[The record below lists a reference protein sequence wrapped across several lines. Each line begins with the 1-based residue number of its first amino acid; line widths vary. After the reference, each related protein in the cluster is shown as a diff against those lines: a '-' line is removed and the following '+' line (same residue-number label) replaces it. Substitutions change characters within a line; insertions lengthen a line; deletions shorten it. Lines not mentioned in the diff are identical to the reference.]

1 MSSELQKALEII
13 REKANNSTEVG
24 TAFER
29 LSKIFLENDPTWTQQ
44 FSEVWFY
51 EDWAKTRDEYPN
63 KDVGIDLVAK
73 LRGEEGYCSIQCK
86 CYQST
91 HFISKADIDSFIS
104 ASNTK
109 DFSLLLLID
118 TSIQEID
125 KNAKTVFDNLTQ
137 DWKRIQLSEMEQC
150 RIDWLTY
157 VREDRVRL
165 HSQKTLFDHQ
175 AKALEAVREG
185 LAEDDRG
192 KIIMAC
198 GTGKTFTSL
207 RIAEDLAGN
216 GKRVLYMVPSLAL
229 MSQTVR
235 EWKNDAVED
244 FTAFSACSD
253 IRVGTR
259 GRTDDSVVLS
269 LNDLAFPA
277 TTDAA
282 KLAEQIK
289 NADSEK
295 MTVVFST
302 YHSIDVISRAQFEYD
317 LDEFDLIICDEA
329 HRTTGATLVGDD
341 ESNFVRI
348 HSNENVS
355 AKKRLYMT
363 ATPRIFGETA
373 KKKADEGE
381 VALASMDDEDT
392 YGKTLFHRGFGWAV
406 ENNHLTDY
414 KVVVLAVDEGI
425 VADHIQRS
433 WEEGSELKLDDATK
447 MIGCYKALAKIGFMD
462 GDDDRE
468 KTKLPSMKRAIAF
481 CQTIALSKMFSSEFM
496 TVVNEYI
503 ENEDIKE
510 EHKTDLEVELHHVD
524 GTFNAERRNDRLN
537 WLKDDT
543 DKDVCRVLTN
553 ARCLSEGVDVPSLDA
568 IMFLHPR
575 KSQIDVVQ
583 SVGRVM
589 RKAKG
594 KDLGYVILPITVAPG
609 VSAER
614 ALNDN
619 EKYKVVWQILNALRA
634 HDERLD
640 GRINQM
646 GLGEDVSDRIEIV
659 GVGFSDELDA
669 TTAVV
674 EDVAAK
680 PKPADKEDETDTGL
694 GGEQEPEP
702 EQEEEQLAF
711 VMNDLSQAIKA
722 KIVDKCGT
730 RDYWEDWA
738 SDIAKIAQAHITRIN
753 SIVLNSGTPERK
765 AFLDFLEEIRDDLN
779 PEITETDAVEM
790 LAQHIITRPVFDS
803 LFQGNNFTKENAVS
817 RAMETVL
824 GQLYDKSID
833 TENKTLQK
841 FYDSVKRRSEGLV
854 TTGARQKLIL
864 ELYDRFF
871 RSAFKKMTEK
881 LGIVYTPVE
890 VVDFIIHSVNDV
902 LKDEFGTSL
911 SDKGVHILDPF
922 TGTGTFITR
931 LLESGLFTK
940 EELSYKYK
948 NEIHANEIVLLAYY
962 IAAINIESVYQDLVK
977 ENQYQPFQG
986 IVLTDTFQLYEQE
999 KDMIANLLPDNS
1011 NRRTAQ
1017 KERDITVVIGNP
1029 PYSAGQKLANDDAA
1043 NISYLNLDE
1052 RIAQTYV
1059 ADSKATNKNALY
1071 DSYIRAFRWA
1081 SDRVNENGVIAFVSG
1096 AGWVDRS
1103 FADGMR
1109 ENFEKDF
1116 SKIYVLHLRGDI
1128 RRNMLSK
1135 GAAGE
1140 GENIFGQGS
1149 MTGISIT
1156 ILIKN
1161 TNKENKGEIHF
1172 MDIGKNLKK
1181 EQKLSILRH
1190 FKSINGISEQNKFK
1204 LLEPNENH
1212 DWLNQGDRSFRKYI
1226 PMGNK
1231 KDKKALSI
1239 FRNYSRGLE
1248 SGRDAWVYN
1257 SSKTSVK
1264 NNYTRQIDFY
1274 NSELTRLITMGM
1286 GIEPNKFVNNNPKNI
1301 SWTSSLFQSL
1311 KKQIRAEI
1319 GDLSVGLSIYRP
1331 FTKQLVG
1338 KHKLFIHRFG
1348 QMNNIFPTP
1357 NSKNRVI
1364 AVTGIG
1370 PRSGMTSLQMF
1381 DEIPDLQAMDNGQC
1395 FPLKLYEKSE
1405 ISGGLFDLKD
1415 TASEYVMT
1423 DGITDAGFQ
1432 HFSKKYPNQ
1441 NINKE
1446 DLFYYIYGLL
1456 HSEEYQEKFK
1466 NNILKEL
1473 PRIPAVKSFEDFI
1486 KFSKAGR
1493 KLGDLHVNYEKAEP
1507 YQVTIKEGDLKLT
1520 SISDPKEFYYVKK
1533 MKFAGKRGSAD
1544 KTTVIYNKKITIQN
1558 IPLGAY
1564 DYIVNGK
1571 SALDWVMDRQVVKT
1585 DKKSGLTN
1593 DANDYA
1599 NETMNNPAYPLEL
1612 FQRVITISLET
1623 MKIVRSLPK
1632 LDID

>member
-1 MSSELQKALEII
+1 MSSELHKALEII
-13 REKANNSTEVG
+13 RERATNTTEVG
-24 TAFER
+24 TAFEK

-51 EDWAKTRDEYPN
+51 GDWAKSRDEYPN

-73 LRGEEGYCSIQCK
+73 LRGEEGYCAIQCK
-86 CYQST
+86 CYQSE
-91 HFISKADIDSFIS
+91 HFISKSDIDSFIS

-150 RIDWLTY
+150 RIDWMTY
-157 VREDRVRL
+157 VREDKVRL

-175 AKALEAVREG
+175 AKALEAVRNG
-185 LAEDDRG
+185 LDEDDRG

-253 IRVGTR
+253 IKVGKRSKNEDT
-259 GRTDDSVVLS
+259 VVLS

-277 TTDAA
+277 TTEAS

-289 NADSEK
+289 NADADK

-302 YHSIDVISRAQFEYD
+302 YHSIDVISRAQYEHD
-317 LDEFDLIICDEA
+317 LEGFDLIICDEA

-348 HSNENVS
+348 HSNDNV
-355 AKKRLYMT
+355 KGTKRLYMT

-373 KKKADEGE
+373 RQRADEGE
-381 VALASMDDEDT
+381 VALASMDDEEI

-425 VADHIQRS
+425 VADYIQRS

-447 MIGCYKALAKIGFMD
+447 MIGCYKALAKVGFKD
-462 GDDDRE
+462 GDNDGVDR
-468 KTKLPSMKRAIAF
+468 KHPSMKRALAF
-481 CQTIALSKMFSSEFM
+481 CQNIALSKMFSSEFM

-543 DKDVCRVLTN
+543 DNDVCRVLTN

-674 EDVAAK
+674 EDVAPK
-680 PKPADKEDETDTGL
+680 PKTADKDEETDTGL
-694 GGEQEPEP
+694 GGEQEPDVEP
-702 EQEEEQLAF
+702 EEEQLAF
-711 VMNDLSQAIKA
+711 VLDDLSQAIKA

-765 AFLDFLEEIRDDLN
+765 AFLDFVEEIRDDLN
-779 PEITETDAVEM
+779 PEISETDAVEM
-790 LAQHIITRPVFDS
+790 LAQHIITRPVFDT

-817 RAMETVL
+817 KAMETVL
-824 GQLYDKSID
+824 GQLYDKNID
-833 TENKTLQK
+833 TENSTLQK

-854 TTGARQKLIL
+854 TAGARQKLIL

-871 RSAFKKMTEK
+871 RSAFKKMTER

-911 SDKGVHILDPF
+911 SEKGVHILDPF

-948 NEIHANEIVLLAYY
+948 NEIHANEVVLLAYY

-986 IVLTDTFQLYEQE
+986 MVLTDTFQLYEQE
-999 KDMIANLLPDNS
+999 KDMVANLLPDNS
-1011 NRRTAQ
+1011 NRRTEQ
-1017 KERDITVVIGNP
+1017 KERDITVVMGNP
-1029 PYSAGQKLANDDAA
+1029 PYSVGQKSANDEAE
-1043 NISYLNLDE
+1043 NIKYLNLDSRVE
-1052 RIAQTYV
+1052 KTYV
-1059 ADSKATNKNALY
+1059 ADSSASSKKDLY
-1071 DSYIRAFRWA
+1071 DSYIKAFRWA
-1081 SDRVNENGVIAFVSG
+1081 TDRIGEEGVIAFVSG
-1096 AGWVDRS
+1096 AAWVDRG

-1109 ENFEKDF
+1109 KHLQNDF
-1116 SKIYVLHLRGDI
+1116 SKIYVFHLRGDVRKDI
-1128 RRNMLSK
+1128 LSK
-1135 GAAGE
+1135 GVAGE

-1149 MTGISIT
+1149 MTGIAIT
-1156 ILIKN
+1156 VLVRKK
-1161 TNKENKGEIHF
+1161 TEENGKIF
-1172 MDIGKNLKK
+1172 FLDIGKNLKR
-1181 EQKLSILRH
+1181 EQKLSILDH
-1190 FKSINGISEQNKFK
+1190 YKSINGTRIERSFTEIK
-1204 LLEPNENH
+1204 PDENF
-1212 DWLNQGDRSFRKYI
+1212 DWINQGDKAYKEYI
-1226 PMGNK
+1226 SIGNK
-1231 KDKKALSI
+1231 KAAQQTI
-1239 FRNYSRGLE
+1239 FSNYSLGVA
-1248 SGRDAWVYN
+1248 SGRDSWCYQ
-1257 SSKTSVK
+1257 SSKTK
-1264 NNYTRQIDFY
+1264 LRAQIKEFINFY
-1274 NSELTRLITMGM
+1274 NSELNRYHSSNKSIKVD
-1286 GIEPNKFVNNNPKNI
+1286 KFVKKDLSKI
-1301 SWTSSLFQSL
+1301 SWNANSYKDVERGKKYEYNEENIVTSIF
-1311 KKQIRAEI
+1311 
-1319 GDLSVGLSIYRP
+1319 RP
-1331 FTKQLVG
+1331 FSKQHLYFSRELNARVYQNY
-1338 KHKLFIHRFG
+1338 K
-1348 QMNNIFPTP
+1348 IFPRQDK
-1357 NSKNRVI
+1357 KNLII
-1364 AVTGIG
+1364 AVNGVG
-1370 PRSGMTSLQMF
+1370 SQRGFLSPLMT
-1381 DEIPDLQAMDNGQC
+1381 DVIPCLDMMQTGQC
-1395 FPLKLYEKSE
+1395 FPLKIFHHEKDD
-1405 ISGGLFDLKD
+1405 GGLFAIQNTGDEYIEID
-1415 TASEYVMT
+1415 AITSE
-1423 DGITDAGFQ
+1423 GLN
-1432 HFSKKYPNQ
+1432 HFRNSYNQ
-1441 NINKE
+1441 TVSNE

-1456 HSEEYQEKFK
+1456 HSPEYRERFQ
-1466 NNILKEL
+1466 NNLAKEL
-1473 PRIPAVKSFEDFI
+1473 PRIPAVKSFNDFI
-1486 KFSKAGR
+1486 AFSEAGR
-1493 KLGDLHVNYEKAEP
+1493 KLGKLHVNYETAEP
-1507 YQVTIKEGDLKLT
+1507 YQVTIKEGNLKLA
-1520 SISDPKEFYYVKK
+1520 SIPDPKDFYRVKK
-1533 MKFAGKRGSAD
+1533 MKFKGKRGNID
-1544 KTTVIYNKKITIQN
+1544 KTTVIYNNNITMQN
-1558 IPLGAY
+1558 IPLEAY
-1564 DYIVNGK
+1564 EYVVNGK
-1571 SALDWVMDRQVVKT
+1571 SALDWVMERQVVKT
-1585 DKKSGLTN
+1585 DKKSGNTN

-1612 FQRVITISLET
+1612 FQRVITVSLET